1 MAHCAFCKSETELY
15 ENGTP
20 ICVHCAE
27 AREAGS
33 VPRLGSDHSPPGV
46 ELKIREILR
55 QEVLETTATLKEL
68 SEEFNAL
75 LNAIPS
81 GVPYPDGTHRIQ
93 LASRT
98 LSAAR
103 KDMIRAHSRL
113 NDFLSRGVV
122 PEELKQSAGDHA

>member
-1 MAHCAFCKSETELY
+1 MTQCDFCKSETELY

-20 ICVHCAE
+20 ICVQCAE
-27 AREAGS
+27 AREVGR
-33 VPRLGSDHSPPGV
+33 VPLGSGQSPPVG

-55 QEVLETTATLKEL
+55 QEVLETTATLKAV

-75 LNAIPS
+75 LSAIPS
-81 GVPYPDGTHRIQ
+81 GVPHPDGTHRIQ
-93 LASRT
+93 VASRT

-122 PEELKQSAGDHA
+122 PEELKRSAGST